1 VDAARCAVE
10 IQRESAGRADAAPQD
25 LRIEFRIG
33 IHVGDIIIEDDDI
46 FGDGVNIA
54 ARLEGLA
61 EPGGVLVSQT
71 VHDQV
76 RDRLG
81 FEFEDLGERELKN
94 IARPVRIFRLAAP
107 TAVPIVETA
116 VLPLPAKPSLA
127 VLPFSNMSGD
137 PEQEYFAD
145 GIVEDIIT
153 GLSRLN
159 WLFVIARNSSFTY
172 KGRAVDV
179 REVGRELGVRYVLE
193 GSVRKGGDRV
203 RVTGQLIEA
212 ETGNHLWADRYD
224 RALEDVF
231 AIQDEIT
238 ASVVGC
244 IQPEVYAAE
253 HDRARRKPPQS
264 LDAWESFIRGMFLY
278 SQHSDAT
285 TREALAMFDRAVE
298 QDPSYAQAHG
308 LRACCLV
315 WRTFQGWEDR
325 ETAFAEAARSADRSI
340 ACDSGEPWGA
350 LAHGMVA
357 MGRMRE
363 SETVVAVSRALDLSP
378 NFAYAQALLG
388 VTTPLP
394 DGRTR
399 RSSASIARCG

>member
-1 VDAARCAVE
+1 
-10 IQRESAGRADAAPQD
+10 
-25 LRIEFRIG
+25 
-33 IHVGDIIIEDDDI
+33 
-46 FGDGVNIA
+46 
-54 ARLEGLA
+54 
-61 EPGGVLVSQT
+61 
-71 VHDQV
+71 
-76 RDRLG
+76 
-81 FEFEDLGERELKN
+81 
-94 IARPVRIFRLAAP
+94 
-107 TAVPIVETA
+107 
-116 VLPLPAKPSLA
+116 
-127 VLPFSNMSGD
+127 MSGD

-153 GLSRLN
+153 GLSKLN

-193 GSVRKGGDRV
+193 GSVRKGGDRI

-278 SQHSDAT
+278 SQHSDAS
-285 TREALAMFDRAVE
+285 TREALAMLDRAVE
-298 QDPSYAQAHG
+298 QDPGYAQAHG
-308 LRACCLV
+308 LRAHCLV

-325 ETAFAEAARSADRSI
+325 ETAFTEAARSADRSI
-340 ACDSGEPWGA
+340 ACDPGEPWGA

-363 SETVVAVSRALDLSP
+363 SETVAAVSRAIDLSP
-378 NFAYAQALLG
+378 NFAYAHALLG
-388 VTTPLP
+388 VTHAFAGRSDEAIECIDRAVRLSPRDVFDADFRLFYAFAHFPAGRYAEAASAAHLVIQNQPGHPNPYIMAAASYGLEGELGLARELVQQLMTLVPGISAADVEASFPYYRQEDRLKLAAGLRAAGLP
-394 DGRTR
+394 G
-399 RSSASIARCG
+399 